1 LRAGVLLSCGV
12 PPLQVRHAHGCCDG
26 CALVAH
32 NPRLF
37 TKKELPMSLR
47 KLVGWTVFDLV
58 LALLIGTGLAIAVF
72 ATMFPYRPARELAFC
87 YGLNSLGVPLSAP
100 GLRETYE
107 RVSGEWRYTFELNC
121 HVTPAD
127 DQALEDWLR
136 GQGAFAVE
144 HVWRRRTRY
153 SSGVTSALVSISLIG
168 PKGRELPEVPWEQLG
183 YKPASSPPYW
193 EAHGP
198 FMQDGPPRAAFLLI
212 YLAFLQVGFA
222 VVGLFRWWRNRRVAS
237 GAPPR
242 GEGQSL
248 PVAVGVG
255 LVLAGLLWATL
266 QAVRFLLGPVTS
278 QQAFLHYVPSV
289 AWFMPPRASA
299 MGPMVTVPLPF
310 LQLVVGVIIV
320 LGAPLV
326 QELFFRGG
334 MVGMWASAN
343 RFWAGA
349 VLSALTSALLIL
361 DWTLL
366 PVLLVAGL
374 ALAWLY
380 RWSGSLLA
388 PLLAHILFNAAMLC
402 MIYGLIPSLPHPV
415 EQLCGQWT
423 EVEIVDPK
431 GQGKDAGGIPPPKR
445 ADDQT
450 VTRLMLVDSLTSNK
464 RPEIEFLRGGTIR
477 GGRVVSKSVQLTP
490 LRYEWVGPD
499 EIEVRWERN
508 EIVSTMTDVVTLEFV
523 RYKVAVNWDELTLT
537 RKSDGMVFRYRR
549 DEDTYRGKV
558 SMMETASRPAKRT
571 HTGFVNDPSRTICYG
586 RHVAPAL
593 SRE

>member
-1 LRAGVLLSCGV
+1 
-12 PPLQVRHAHGCCDG
+12 
-26 CALVAH
+26 
-32 NPRLF
+32 
-37 TKKELPMSLR
+37 MSLR
-47 KLVGWTVFDLV
+47 KLVVWTVFDLV
-58 LALLIGTGLAIAVF
+58 LALLIGTGLAIVVF

-100 GLRETYE
+100 GLREKYD
-107 RVSGEWRYTFELNC
+107 RVSSEWGYTLMLHC

-127 DQALEDWLR
+127 DQALEEWLR
-136 GQGAFAVE
+136 GQGAFDVE
-144 HVWRRRTRY
+144 EIQRKPTKY
-153 SSGVTSALVSISLIG
+153 SSGVTSALVEISLIG

-183 YKPASSPPYW
+183 YKPATSPPYW
-193 EAHGP
+193 AAHAP
-198 FMQDGPPRAAFLLI
+198 FMQDGPPRAAFLII
-212 YLAFLQVGFA
+212 YLGFLQVGFA

-248 PVAVGVG
+248 PVAVGVA
-255 LVLAGLLWATL
+255 LVLAALFWANL

-278 QQAFLHYVPSV
+278 QQSYLQYVPSV
-289 AWFMPPRASA
+289 AWFMPRVPAQ
-299 MGPMVTVPLPF
+299 GPLVTVPLPF

-334 MVGMWASAN
+334 MLGMWTAAR

-349 VLSALTSALLIL
+349 VLSALTGALLML

-366 PVLLVAGL
+366 PALIVVGL

-380 RWSGSLLA
+380 RWSRSLLA
-388 PLLAHILFNAAMLC
+388 PLLAHIVFNAAVLC
-402 MIYGLIPSLPHPV
+402 MVYGLIPSLPHPV
-415 EQLCGQWT
+415 DQLCGQWK
-423 EVEIVDPK
+423 EVARVDPK
-431 GQGKDAGGIPPPKR
+431 GQDEGAGKIPPPKP

-450 VTRLMLVDSLTSNK
+450 VTPFALTDFLTTNK
-464 RPEIEFLRGGTIR
+464 RPKIDFLRGGHIR
-477 GGRVVSKSVQLTP
+477 GGRVVSKSVELTP

-508 EIVSTMTDVVTLEFV
+508 EIVSPMTALQTHEFI

-537 RKSDGMVFRYRR
+537 RESDGMVFRYRR
-549 DEDTYRGKV
+549 D
-558 SMMETASRPAKRT
+558 AW
-571 HTGFVNDPSRTICYG
+571 
-586 RHVAPAL
+586 APW
-593 SRE
+593 